1 MLEGVVEISTFYRYG
16 VCICTSADIRSQTSR
31 AMDLVIYNSGVA
43 FCQTTS
49 STGQTCT
56 TLAGVYSGDPLMW
69 QLIWLKA
76 NQWMPNDWMAVNV
89 MDEYSNGVVLCGG
102 NGWNNQFNQNGC
114 NYPSADA
121 FIVGYSYGGISFP
134 STPYYTP
141 IQLDTIS

>member
-1 MLEGVVEISTFYRYG
+1 
-16 VCICTSADIRSQTSR
+16 
-31 AMDLVIYNSGVA
+31 
-43 FCQTTS
+43 QTTS

-134 STPYYTP
+134 STPYYSYSNP
-141 IQLDTIS
+141 IEYCFVVGVWSDNGEISVASTSYFMNFMQMQ